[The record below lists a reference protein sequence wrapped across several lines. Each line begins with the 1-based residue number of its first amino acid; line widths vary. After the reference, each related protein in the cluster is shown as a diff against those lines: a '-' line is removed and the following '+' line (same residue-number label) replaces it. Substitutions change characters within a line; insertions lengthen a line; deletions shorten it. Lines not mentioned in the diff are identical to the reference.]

1 MNQDQAFDIM
11 TMGYNVFLTGEAG
24 SGKTYLV
31 NRYMEYCREHSI
43 MTAITASTGIAATHI
58 SGVTIHSWSG
68 MGIRDTLTDED
79 IEVIR
84 SREYLMK
91 RFAKTQVLV
100 IDEVSLLSGTFLA
113 SLDRLL
119 RLARVTDLP
128 FWGMQ
133 VILVGDFFQLPPVVR
148 GMSTSPFAFESE
160 AWKGFKLAVC
170 YLTTQYR
177 QWDDPLRIILA
188 DIRRGV
194 ITTETLDLLKSRH
207 LPIETE
213 DHTELFTKN
222 LSVDAYNTDRL
233 NAIHDDTFIF
243 EMESHG
249 ATWLTDALKKGCL
262 APETLVLKKWAR
274 VMFVKNNFEAGYA
287 NGSIGHVTGKFEWLP
302 IVELLDG
309 TRIIADWVDWSIEEG
324 GKIKASISQI
334 PLRLAWAITVHKS
347 QGMTLDTAVMDLS
360 DAFVLGQGYVALSRV
375 RTLAGLI
382 LRGLNDRALQVD
394 PRVIDYDEILRAT
407 ATRTI
412 ERLDTLSVSEKSDRQ
427 KSAILRFGGSL
438 ETVKPHESKK
448 NWPKWSTLDETYVL
462 LVQKYT
468 LAEIAERRELKV
480 STVMTHVEDLIKEWR
495 ELNLDHLKPDDTDR
509 LNLIL
514 STFDELQTESLSRVR
529 ESLGEGFNYDE
540 IRIARLFL

>member
-177 QWDDPLRIILA
+177 QWDDPLRIVLA

-194 ITTETLDLLKSRH
+194 ITNETLDLLKSRH

-249 ATWLTDALKKGCL
+249 ATGLVDALKKWCL

-394 PRVIDYDEILRAT
+394 PRVINYDEILRAT
-407 ATRTI
+407 AIRAI
-412 ERLDTLSVSEKSDRQ
+412 ERLDTLSPIEKTAR
-427 KSAILRFGGSL
+427 KNTAILRFGGSL
-438 ETVKPHESKK
+438 EVVSPGESKK
-448 NWPKWSTLDETYVL
+448 TGPKGSTLEETYVL
-462 LVQKYT
+462 LMQKYT

-480 STVMTHVEDLIKEWR
+480 STIMTHVEDLLKEWR
-495 ELNLDHLKPDDTDR
+495 EIDLDHLKPDDGDR
-509 LNLIL
+509 LNMIL

-529 ESLGEGFNYDE
+529 EALGEGYGYDE